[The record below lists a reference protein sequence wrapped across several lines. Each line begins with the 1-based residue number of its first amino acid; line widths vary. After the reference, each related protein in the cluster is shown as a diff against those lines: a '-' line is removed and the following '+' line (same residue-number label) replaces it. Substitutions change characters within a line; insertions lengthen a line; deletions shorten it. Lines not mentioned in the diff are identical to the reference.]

1 MNSFVK
7 VLAVPTFLI
16 GMQASARAQAAPDS
30 HQHSQPPAAQPATSA
45 HNGGCDCCQMMKEMM
60 QMMHSMHQG
69 MQKPGSMMQSPDK
82 KQPAPPGHERGS
94 N

>member
-7 VLAVPTFLI
+7 VLAVPTYLI
-16 GMQASARAQAAPDS
+16 GMQAPALAQVAPDP
-30 HQHSQPPAAQPATSA
+30 HQHSQPPAGQPAPSA
-45 HNGGCDCCQMMKEMM
+45 HKGDCDCCQMMKEMM

-69 MQKPGSMMQSPDK
+69 MQKPGSMMQGPDK
-82 KQPAPPGHERGS
+82 KQPAAPEHERGS